1 MKFDANAM
9 AALLALDDGALW
21 MQIRRIAAT
30 AGLTLSETPPPHA
43 DLERLRGLMRG
54 AGEGDVAE
62 AMRTLAR
69 YRMAG
74 GR

>member
-1 MKFDANAM
+1 MKFDAKAM
-9 AALLALDDGALW
+9 EALLALDDSALW

-30 AGLTLSETPPPHA
+30 AGLTLSETPPPHT
-43 DLERLRGLMRG
+43 DLERLRGMMRG
-54 AGEGDVAE
+54 AGEGDVGE

-69 YRMAG
+69 FRVGG